1 MPSDLDMMALIRE
14 LFPLRRD
21 LVSPGLGEALRRL
34 ARWAPLEIEA
44 YPTGSEAWTWIVPP
58 RWQVREAWI
67 EAGGRRL
74 VDLAD
79 HPLHVMS
86 YSQPVDAVVSRQELL
101 AHLFTRPDQ
110 PKAVPFE
117 FSYYRPAWGFCV
129 QHERLG
135 EFDAP
140 EYRVFIDSEFSEGEL
155 ELGAWTLPGASRRE
169 ILLLAHLCHPCMAND
184 DLSGVAVLA
193 AVHRRLA
200 AKPRRYT
207 YRFLVGPET
216 IGSLAYLSAHER
228 LIPRLDQG
236 LFLEMLGHDDAF
248 SLQRSRQEDS
258 PLDLALE
265 LALAARGEPF
275 RTGGFRRVVR
285 NDEGV
290 VNGPGVEVPCPSLS
304 RAAPW
309 SEGGAPFP
317 QYHTSADT
325 PDILDQG
332 RLEEAA
338 GVVLDALEMVEAD
351 YLPVRRFRGPVFLSR
366 YGLWVDWR
374 SDRELNAKQDEVLHL
389 LEGDL
394 SLLQIARRLE
404 LDFWVLHGWL
414 EEFRR
419 HGLLDAR
426 PEPEPA

>member
-1 MPSDLDMMALIRE
+1 
-14 LFPLRRD
+14 
-21 LVSPGLGEALRRL
+21 
-34 ARWAPLEIEA
+34 
-44 YPTGSEAWTWIVPP
+44 
-58 RWQVREAWI
+58 
-67 EAGGRRL
+67 
-74 VDLAD
+74 
-79 HPLHVMS
+79 
-86 YSQPVDAVVSRQELL
+86 
-101 AHLFTRPDQ
+101 
-110 PKAVPFE
+110 
-117 FSYYRPAWGFCV
+117 V

-155 ELGAWTLPGASRRE
+155 ELGVWTLPGASRRE
-169 ILLLAHLCHPCMAND
+169 ILLLAHLCHPFMAND

-216 IGSLAYLSAHER
+216 IGSLAYLSAHEQ
-228 LIPRLDQG
+228 LIPRLAQG

-338 GVVLDALEMVEAD
+338 EVVLDALEMVEAD